1 MVGTRGGDAGHSA
14 VAQPGAQPPPD
25 MGVVLDV
32 TPVAGAGAVF
42 GDDLERVALTA
53 VADRYPADL
62 SAACPRVSR
71 IGRPS
76 GLMPTASS
84 SRISGF
90 MVYRWNVRTSGTL
103 ARRLKTVSRSRPEIR
118 LRSPLMVGA
127 TAALRTP
134 VGINAEDLA
143 PPDG

>member
-1 MVGTRGGDAGHSA
+1 
-14 VAQPGAQPPPD
+14 

-32 TPVAGAGAVF
+32 TPVAAAGAVF
-42 GDDLERVALTA
+42 GDDPERVALTA
-53 VADRYPADL
+53 VADRNPADR
-62 SAACPRVSR
+62 SATCPRVSR
-71 IGRPS
+71 IGSPS
-76 GLMPTASS
+76 GLMPTARS

-90 MVYRWNVRTSGTL
+90 MVYRSNVRTSGTL
-103 ARRLKTVSRSRPEIR
+103 ARRLKTVNRSRPEIR
-118 LRSPLMVGA
+118 LRSPLMGGA